1 MYGVQMYRT
10 VLLLSVS
17 LCAFSAAAQVA
28 SPVTVSAE
36 DCQRLVKHTPR
47 DDVTYKP
54 GVDVYG
60 NPVVPADT
68 ASDSPFKVPDKITM
82 DLGFDFAGRYGVSGA
97 GDVTSTT
104 DMFTVTYDIGQGA
117 MTVNGQPLSKADSA
131 AIARACA
138 QGLKKPQN

>member
-1 MYGVQMYRT
+1 MFRAVT
-10 VLLLSVS
+10 LLSVF
-17 LCAFSAAAQVA
+17 LCASSAVAQEA
-28 SPVTVSAE
+28 PPVMVSAQ
-36 DCQRLVKHTPR
+36 DCQRIVKHTPR

-68 ASDSPFKVPDKITM
+68 AAVTPFKVPDIITM

-117 MTVNGQPLSKADSA
+117 MTVNGQPLSKADSD

-138 QGLKKPQN
+138 QGLKKPQD